1 MLSSGLSQTT
11 WAKLQPALEMPSI
24 PPKPGAV
31 NQEGSISATLILC
44 ASATDQTGPVIRSR
58 GLTFSGTPCPQ
69 GIAYKK
75 DPTV

>member
-31 NQEGSISATLILC
+31 NQEGSVSATLIHC
-44 ASATDQTGPVIRSR
+44 VSAMDQTSPVIRSR
-58 GLTFSGTPCPQ
+58 GLTLSGTPCPQ
-69 GIAYKK
+69 GTAYKK
-75 DPTV
+75 DPSV